1 MTVVRPRR
9 AVWWLITSGAVMLV
23 IVASLPWIWARRIES
38 AVLAE
43 LVHRH
48 GRDFA
53 IIRMHVDGRVGER
66 LDLYRKLWHHLASI
80 PDPAIDFHPNHG
92 YWHHHL
98 VVVVSD
104 NRRVY
109 RYHWSLRQ
117 HRLVLQAA
125 GPIETLSPAEGYGK
139 QTDRWYHYA
148 PTDLEHRRGVSWRKF
163 PARLDVE
170 ALDLF
175 YEFRQDEPGPGPG
188 R

>member
-1 MTVVRPRR
+1 MTVVRSRR
-9 AVWWLITSGAVMLV
+9 TVWWLIAAGVLTLAA
-23 IVASLPWIWARRIES
+23 VASLPWLWARWIES

-43 LVHRH
+43 LIHQH
-48 GRDFA
+48 GQDFA

-66 LDLYRKLWHHLASI
+66 LDLYRKLWHHLASR

-109 RYHWSLRQ
+109 RYYWSLRQ
-117 HRLVLQAA
+117 QRLVLQAA
-125 GPIETLSPAEGYGK
+125 GPIEVFPHHREWE
-139 QTDRWYHYA
+139 QVDRWYHYA
-148 PTDLEHRRGVSWRKF
+148 ATDLDHRRGVTWRRY
-163 PARLDVE
+163 PAGLDVE
-170 ALDLF
+170 SLNLF
-175 YEFRQDEPGPGPG
+175 YEFRRDGPIE